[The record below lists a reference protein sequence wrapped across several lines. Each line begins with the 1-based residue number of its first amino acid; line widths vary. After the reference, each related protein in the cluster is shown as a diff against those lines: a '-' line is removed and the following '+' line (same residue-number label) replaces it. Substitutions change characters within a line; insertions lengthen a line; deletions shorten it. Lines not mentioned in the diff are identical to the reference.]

1 MSKSPLSH
9 PITLRLPE
17 DVLAAVEEVAST
29 CDRPRSWVMV
39 RALKLYLSMEGA
51 EILAVRKGRQQ
62 IADGDVHDM
71 DDVLDEVEA
80 IVRNRVA

>member
-1 MSKSPLSH
+1 
-9 PITLRLPE
+9 
-17 DVLAAVEEVAST
+17 
-29 CDRPRSWVMV
+29 MV